1 MQMTETPEYI
11 SVMQQFAGTH
21 VSLDDIDV
29 CGSQKC
35 QTCLGID
42 SDDRRHSVSSRHG
55 HSCED
60 STVACAVFI
69 GIDCRSSHYKA
80 LG

>member
-1 MQMTETPEYI
+1 MFLPARCLAAETPEYI

-42 SDDRRHSVSSRHG
+42 SDDRRHSAEQS
-55 HSCED
+55 
-60 STVACAVFI
+60 AWAF
-69 GIDCRSSHYKA
+69 
-80 LG
+80 L